1 MNVLH
6 VYSCPDHPFLGSP
19 PFSSLPAIK
28 LHESSSTE
36 WLACDCLEPKYPAL
50 FFFFNTPSQR
60 CLALVHREV
69 TGNFLKHRLT
79 PPQRLVPLDW
89 STAQVLMQANL
100 RHGSWAH
107 PGVRSG
113 CLCVV
118 SASPNGATFH
128 TCLPEAARRLLWWWG
143 LGNAFTLFPK
153 SAVGQSHPVGNGYT
167 LGWQLF

>member
-1 MNVLH
+1 M
-6 VYSCPDHPFLGSP
+6 CCMFTPAQITPFLDLP
-19 PFSSLPAIK
+19 PFLHSLP
-28 LHESSSTE
+28 LNSTRVPQQSD
-36 WLACDCLEPKYPAL
+36 WPVTAWNQNTQLF

-128 TCLPEAARRLLWWWG
+128 ICLPEAARRLLWWWG

-167 LGWQLF
+167 LG